1 MRSRIILTLLVGV
14 GCGAAGSAEPESP
27 DAELL
32 EFLGSWEGEG
42 DEWLDFFD
50 SMPDFIDEELPVDE
64 QDDQENGR

>member
-14 GCGAAGSAEPESP
+14 GCGAAGSAEPELP

-42 DEWLDFFD
+42 DEWQDFFD
-50 SMPDFIDEELPVDE
+50 SMPDVIDAELPVDE